1 MPLNPDYA
9 SLAEMRHYLRITSA
23 GDTADDAELG
33 FAIAAAS
40 RAIDRITRR
49 QFGDAGAASARR
61 YSALYVEDARVWRV
75 YVDDFM
81 TETGFA
87 AATDLDGDAVFEA
100 TLTGTDYRLRPY
112 NAAADGWP
120 WTHLDFTDTALF
132 SEEPNGIQVTARWG
146 WTAVPTTVKQACLLQ
161 AERFFKRRD
170 APFGIAGSPEIG
182 SELRLLAKVDPDV
195 EVMLAPY
202 TGVRA

>member
-9 SLAEMRHYLRITSA
+9 TLAEMRHYVRITNA
-23 GDTADDAELG
+23 NDTTDDAELG
-33 FAIAAAS
+33 FAISAAS
-40 RAIDRITRR
+40 RAIDRATRR
-49 QFGDAGAASARR
+49 QFGDAGVASARR
-61 YSALYVEDARVWRV
+61 YSALYVEDEGLWRV

-81 TETGFA
+81 TQTGFGVM
-87 AATDLDGDAVFEA
+87 TDLDDDGTYETAV
-100 TLTGTDYRLRPY
+100 TSTYYRLRPID
-112 NAAADGWP
+112 ADAVGWP

-132 SEEPNGIQVTARWG
+132 GEKPHGVQVTARWG
-146 WTAVPTTVKQACLLQ
+146 WTAVPTTIKQACLLQ

-170 APFGIAGSPEIG
+170 APYGIAGSPELG